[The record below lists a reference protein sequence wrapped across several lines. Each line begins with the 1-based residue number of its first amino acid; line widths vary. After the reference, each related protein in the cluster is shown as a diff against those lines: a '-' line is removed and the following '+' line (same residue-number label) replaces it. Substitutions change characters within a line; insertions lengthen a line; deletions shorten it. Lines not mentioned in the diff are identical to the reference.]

1 MKKGFTMSELMI
13 AMAVLGILLA
23 MVIPTLVN
31 TRPDEFKMLTKKA
44 YYVTEQVVSSL
55 INDPVLY
62 PDNTM
67 YCNTADIP
75 TGEQCTY
82 GFEDT
87 SKVQYNGEDF
97 GDDTAGTDDAK
108 KKFARLFAEQLNVV
122 DKVDETGK
130 YIITTSDGMTF
141 DFSTDT
147 NSPVKTPWT
156 VGVAPKTNYRN
167 IIIDVNG
174 DKAPNCLETDTNCS
188 RPDQFRIVIYSNG
201 RIHIHEDDEIAIK
214 NVMLDTK
221 VN

>member
-67 YCNTADIP
+67 YCP
-75 TGEQCTY
+75 TGSVPGKTCTY
-82 GFEDT
+82 GFDDT
-87 SKVQYNGEDF
+87 SSVTYNAETFSGN
-97 GDDTAGTDDAK
+97 T
-108 KKFARLFAEQLNVV
+108 KFAKLFAEQLNVV
-122 DKVDETGK
+122 DTDETSGN

-156 VGVAPKTNYRN
+156 VGTAPKTNYRN

>member
-67 YCNTADIP
+67 YCP
-75 TGEQCTY
+75 TGSVPGETCTY
-82 GFEDT
+82 GFDDT
-87 SKVQYNGEDF
+87 SSVTYNAETFSGN
-97 GDDTAGTDDAK
+97 T
-108 KKFARLFAEQLNVV
+108 KFAKLFAEQLNVV
-122 DKVDETGK
+122 DTDETSGN

>member
-13 AMAVLGILLA
+13 AMAVLGIILA

-67 YCNTADIP
+67 YCTTP
-75 TGEQCTY
+75 VTGETCYY
-82 GFEDT
+82 GFDDDSAIT
-87 SKVQYNGEDF
+87 YNGETYS
-97 GDDTAGTDDAK
+97 GNT
-108 KKFARLFAEQLNVV
+108 KFAKLFAEQLNVV
-122 DKVDETGK
+122 DTVDESGK
-130 YIITTSDGMTF
+130 FIITTSDGMTF
-141 DFSTDT
+141 DFSTDAD
-147 NSPVKTPWT
+147 SPVTDPWDQ
-156 VGVAPKTNYRN
+156 GVIPRNNTRN

-174 DKAPNCLETDTNCS
+174 DNAPNCLETDTNCS